1 MQPTHDGSGPPAADK
16 VARIIKTFEHCIM
29 FILMALLM
37 VVVALSTVELAWL
50 LVTDLGSTKDMVLDV
65 DEMLELFGFFL
76 MVLIGMEL
84 LSTLK
89 AYLYERII
97 HVEVVLEVAL
107 IALAQK
113 IIILDTSR
121 AGGPTMFGLAGLVL
135 ALTVA
140 FWGVRTARHRVNA
153 PTS

>member
-1 MQPTHDGSGPPAADK
+1 
-16 VARIIKTFEHCIM
+16 M
-29 FILMALLM
+29 FVLMALLM

-50 LVTDLGSTKDMVLDV
+50 LVTDLRTTKDMVLDV

-76 MVLIGMEL
+76 LVLIGMEL

-113 IIILDTSR
+113 VIILDTSR
-121 AGGPTMFGLAGLVL
+121 AGGPTMFGLSGLVL
-135 ALTVA
+135 ALTLA
-140 FWGVRTARHRVNA
+140 FWGVRAARRRPNP
-153 PTS
+153 PTP